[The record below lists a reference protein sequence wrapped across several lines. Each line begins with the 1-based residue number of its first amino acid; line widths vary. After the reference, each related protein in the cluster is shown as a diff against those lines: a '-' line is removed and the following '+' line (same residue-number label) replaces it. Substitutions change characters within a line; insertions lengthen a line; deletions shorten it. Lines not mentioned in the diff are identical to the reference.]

1 MPMRIRISFGAI
13 GRGPKNR
20 SSNMQK
26 DPSENRSKD
35 PDGISRIPQAA
46 IGPLQGPIAFGGVV
60 LAVIIFIVMAAIL
73 ECMGR

>member
-1 MPMRIRISFGAI
+1 
-13 GRGPKNR
+13 
-20 SSNMQK
+20 MQK